1 MLLMLFQSG
10 ESKTVYCVPLHM
22 FVSVFL
28 VFSSDYFAPTGVGRN
43 CHFCDPPSG
52 SFPGGQAL
60 CKMKDNKHNSLHL
73 AKNYARIFVVKYLWM
88 FVLICT

>member
-28 VFSSDYFAPTGVGRN
+28 VFSSDYFAPTGD
-43 CHFCDPPSG
+43 FQLPSG

-60 CKMKDNKHNSLHL
+60 CKMKDSKHNSLHF
-73 AKNYARIFVVKYLWM
+73 AKNCTRIFVVKYLWM